1 MTIER
6 RAELYELWSSET
18 EAPETQ
24 EWRDHLSLEELD
36 AVAQWD
42 IGYAACLRKT
52 TKTIM
57 IRQLIRD
64 RYTAK
69 EIWMVEDIGDH
80 CRLWLRDGAVYL
92 ARLTQDRLLQ
102 LDAIDCVC

>member
-57 IRQLIRD
+57 IR
-64 RYTAK
+64 YTAK

-92 ARLTQDRLLQ
+92 ARLTRDRLLQ

>member
-6 RAELYELWSSET
+6 REELYELWSSET

-42 IGYAACLRKT
+42 IGYARGVSRAVC
-52 TKTIM
+52 TIL
-57 IRQLIRD
+57 IRELIRD
-64 RYTAK
+64 RYPAR
-69 EIWMVEDIGDH
+69 EIRELETIGDH
-80 CRLWLRDGAVYL
+80 CRLRLRDGSLYL
-92 ARLTQDRLLQ
+92 ARLTRDYRLQ